1 MIINKILV
9 VDDDYS
15 IRVIAEISLAEVGG
29 FTVLLADSPSQA
41 LSVLESETPDI
52 ILMDVKMPEMDGP
65 TLLAKIREIPKL
77 AKIPV
82 VLMSASVT
90 DDERRRFASL
100 GAKEV
105 IRKPFDAMT
114 LPAELRAAVND
125 L

>member
-77 AKIPV
+77 AKIPI

-90 DDERRRFASL
+90 DDERQRFASL

-105 IRKPFDAMT
+105 IRKPFD
-114 LPAELRAAVND
+114 
-125 L
+125 